1 MVRVFL
7 FVCLTIIVVVRTAP
21 VCKYAPLYR
30 YRPGE
35 LQESTG
41 WATVKSVSI
50 ALAEMGAV
58 GITDETVLLLAQRQR
73 RDEPT
78 HLFRHCGRTHNSDDD
93 DVAGPATRLVH
104 WPSILCFLE
113 EGPST
118 ERAVGYANV
127 DVRSKRPISPS
138 PGEEKQ
144 SAADGEAQSDNS
156 AKTRDELDDIER
168 PVWKA
173 ESPFLAETPAEETDP
188 LRTDNEPAL
197 PPTTDGDSVRG
208 VINDRAGVVVSV
220 GGCRMDSATRVE
232 QGLRDVEA
240 GLRASVQHRPSSR
253 WVARTMDKI
262 REVLTSAGAHC
273 ERQEL
278 FADTTRLRDGR
289 AAGGA
294 KDRARGRCRQ
304 KCTPLVVDIG
314 VNEKKS
320 CDLAGDRC
328 ASPSCQ
334 TSLLHEEALA
344 SAASAA
350 GKKGDVSALHVRI

>member
-1 MVRVFL
+1 M
-7 FVCLTIIVVVRTAP
+7 P
-21 VCKYAPLYR
+21 VCKYAPLSRR

-58 GITDETVLLLAQRQR
+58 GITDETVLLLTQRQQR
-73 RDEPT
+73 AEPT
-78 HLFRHCGRTHNSDDD
+78 HLVRQCGRAHNSDDD
-93 DVAGPATRLVH
+93 AVAGPATRLVH
-104 WPSILCFLE
+104 WPSILGFLE

-127 DVRSKRPISPS
+127 DVPGRRPVSPS

-144 SAADGEAQSDNS
+144 SAADGKAQSDNS

-168 PVWKA
+168 SVWRA
-173 ESPFLAETPAEETDP
+173 DAPFFAETPAEETNP
-188 LRTDNEPAL
+188 LRTDFEPAL
-197 PPTTDGDSVRG
+197 QQTTDGDIARG
-208 VINDRAGVVVSV
+208 VIRDRAGGVGVSV
-220 GGCRMDSATRVE
+220 GGCRMDSATRIE

-240 GLRASVQHRPSSR
+240 GLRAGVQHRPSPR
-253 WVARTMDKI
+253 WVARTMGKI

-278 FADTTRLRDGR
+278 FADTARLRDGR
-289 AAGGA
+289 AAGGV
-294 KDRARGRCRQ
+294 KDRARGPCRQ
-304 KCTPLVVDIG
+304 KRTPLVVDIG
-314 VNEKKS
+314 VNEKNS
-320 CDLAGDRC
+320 CDLAGDRS

-344 SAASAA
+344 SAAGAA